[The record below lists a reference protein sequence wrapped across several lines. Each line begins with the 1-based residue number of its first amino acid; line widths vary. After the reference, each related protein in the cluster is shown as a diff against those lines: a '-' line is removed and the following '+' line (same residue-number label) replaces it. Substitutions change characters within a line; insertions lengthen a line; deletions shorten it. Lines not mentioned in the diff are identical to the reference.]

1 MLERFPV
8 GVLALMALI
17 NLGRG
22 AVHSFAADG
31 GAVSIA
37 GLSLGDQGPT
47 ILSLFATLGLGQMVM
62 GGFQTYVVLRRR
74 DLVGLFLG
82 LQLATTLVAMINLY
96 LWRPLPVT
104 VPGQPFNIALM
115 LLQAAAFAIALRA
128 SAKSPA

>member
-1 MLERFPV
+1 MLKRFPV
-8 GVLALMALI
+8 GVLGLMALI

-22 AVHSFAADG
+22 AVHSFAVDG

-62 GGFQTYVVLRRR
+62 GGFQAFIVLRRR
-74 DLVGLFLG
+74 DLVGLFLS

-115 LLQAAAFAIALRA
+115 VLQALAFAVALRTQ
-128 SAKSPA
+128 SKTPA

>member
-1 MLERFPV
+1 MLKRFPV

-96 LWRPLPVT
+96 LWRPLPVL

-115 LLQAAAFAIALRA
+115 LLQATAFAIALRA

>member
-1 MLERFPV
+1 MLKRFPV

-62 GGFQTYVVLRRR
+62 GGFQAFIVLRRR

-96 LWRPLPVT
+96 LWRPLPVL

-128 SAKSPA
+128 SAKSPV